1 MNTPHEKSGHITK
14 VQDLIMQSPLLHW
27 SEKLLYYSIRSLV
40 SDKKGGPGGEFEASK
55 ETLAKMV
62 GLSIRTIQRLLK
74 KWRESGYLE
83 VREANRFKPVKYA
96 LREEKLMASVL
107 AFSPVGGTSRSV
119 NEVRQTVHYA
129 GQPVAMVSHADVL
142 VGLPVI
148 KVGQSVNVSKTESPS
163 ESIPMGEKDG
173 FPEQEWR
180 TPEKDDMVKEMG
192 RKMNEISGDISTHFV
207 VDEKWL
213 RFLTRDEYNHL
224 VKISGDLKG
233 RSEV

>member
-27 SEKLLYYSIRSLV
+27 SEKLLYYAIRSLV
-40 SDKKGGPGGEFEASK
+40 SEKRGGPGGEFEASK
-55 ETLAKMV
+55 EALARMV

-96 LREEKLMASVL
+96 LREEKLVASVL
-107 AFSPVGGTSRSV
+107 AFPPGIGTNRSA
-119 NEVRQTVHYA
+119 NDLGATVHDV
-129 GQPVAMVSHADVL
+129 GRPVANVGRADVL

-148 KVGQSVNVSKTESPS
+148 KVGQPVRFGKTESLT
-163 ESIPMGEKDG
+163 ENGPMGEKEG
-173 FPEQEWR
+173 ISGQEWR
-180 TPEKDDMVKEMG
+180 TPEKDDVVKEMG
-192 RKMNEISGDISTHFV
+192 RKMNEISSDISAHFV

-233 RSEV
+233 RAGA